1 MGNAHHPPSNS
12 FVLTC
17 ILLITNKNKSM
28 KKNDQINGRTMSFQR
43 WKTFLIMKLLLV
55 FILGFMIQS
64 YAIDVQAQDKRL
76 NVRFENSTLKEVLL
90 KLEDETE
97 FSFIYKDELIG
108 SLNKISG
115 NFRDLKVT
123 DLLNKVLEDTGL
135 TYAIKGRVI
144 VILPNDSPMEI
155 NQQKTVSGRVN
166 DSSGAPLPGVSVVV
180 KGTTNGTITD
190 SNGNYSIPNVMGNEI
205 MQFSF
210 VGMKMQEIAVEN
222 RITINVILADES
234 IGLEEVIA
242 VGYGTQKKATLTG
255 SITAVKGDVLQ
266 KSTSANFSNAL
277 AGQLPGLVVISRTGE
292 PGNDGSTLRIRGANT
307 LGDNSPLIVVDGI
320 ANRSLDR
327 LDPSSIE
334 SVTVL
339 KDASAAIYGA
349 QAANGVILVTTK
361 RGLTGKPTIQLSLSQ
376 GWNTPTVL
384 PKMTNSATYA
394 TLINEIKTAAG
405 QPLRYTAED
414 IQKYADGSDPWG
426 HPNTDW
432 FKETIKDNSP
442 QRYGNLSLSGGTDK
456 IKYFV
461 SVGSNFQDAIYRNS
475 ATNYSQ
481 TDFRSNLDAKVSDHI
496 RLSFDVA
503 GRQENRNY
511 SGVGGGGGTT
521 GGGAQNIFWAL
532 NRAYPY
538 LVARW
543 PNGEPGP
550 DVEYGDNPVVM
561 VTDATGYDKSKTYV
575 MESNMRLV
583 IDIPWVEGLSLT
595 GNVAIDKT
603 FMQRKAFQKPW
614 YLYSW
619 DGTTLDANNE
629 PVVLPAK
636 KGVTDPRLQQWMNDN
651 AKTTINGLINYERT
665 FDVKHSVKVLLGAE
679 RITGDKMDFWAYRRF
694 FASESL
700 DQMFAGGDAQ
710 KDNGGA
716 ASDEARQN
724 YFGRVN
730 YAFNSKLLTEVVWRY
745 DGSFIFPAGKRFGF
759 FPGVS
764 LGYRISEENF
774 WKENVSFIDE
784 MKIRGSWGKTGNDRV
799 DPYQFMTTY
808 GYNNTYILNQSVA
821 EKTLSALR
829 IPNPNI
835 TWEIANQSNIG
846 FDAQLLGNK
855 LTVSADYFYNLR
867 TNILWYRNAS
877 VPSSTGL
884 SLPRENIGEVIN
896 KGYEFQVTYSNNLGD
911 FKYQISANGAF
922 SKNHIKFWDETPGI
936 PEYQKSTGN
945 PMNARLYYNAIGV
958 FVDQAAVDAYPH
970 WSGARP
976 GDIIFEDVNKDGAID
991 GLDRVRSKKTTI
1003 PTFTGGFNLD
1013 VQYKNFYVTAL
1024 FQGAA
1029 GAERSYRIFQ
1039 GEAGNFLYNEIK
1051 DRWTPENPSST
1062 HPRTN
1067 NRSLEYWMTDG
1078 EPNNTYYVRS
1088 SDYLRL
1094 KNIEIGYNVPSVL
1107 TKRIG
1112 IQALRVYAS
1121 GQNFLTFTGM
1131 KDWDPES
1138 PDDATGSIW
1147 VNSQVYPLN
1156 KTTTFGLTVTF

>member
-1 MGNAHHPPSNS
+1 
-12 FVLTC
+12 
-17 ILLITNKNKSM
+17 M
-28 KKNDQINGRTMSFQR
+28 KKNLELGVAISPHFKKLWLTMRLTSFIILLMTMHVSARVYSQQTKLSFNYENVSIREVLNQIERQSSF
-43 WKTFLIMKLLLV
+43 K
-55 FILGFMIQS
+55 FILQNERLDIDQKVNIKVDQKPIDFILQELFSNQGIEYVITSKNLIIINPAKKNQGISAQQS
-64 YAIDVQAQDKRL
+64 IDIR
-76 NVRFENSTLKEVLL
+76 
-90 KLEDETE
+90 
-97 FSFIYKDELIG
+97 G
-108 SLNKISG
+108 
-115 NFRDLKVT
+115 KVT
-123 DLLNKVLEDTGL
+123 NTLGET
-135 TYAIKGRVI
+135 I
-144 VILPNDSPMEI
+144 
-155 NQQKTVSGRVN
+155 
-166 DSSGAPLPGVSVVV
+166 PGVSIIV
-180 KGTTNGTITD
+180 KGTANGTITD
-190 SNGNYSIPNVMGNEI
+190 FEGNYSLPNVSTGAI
-205 MQFSF
+205 LVYSF
-210 VGMKMQEIAVEN
+210 VGMRTQEVVVGM
-222 RITINVILADES
+222 RSVIDVIIEEET
-234 IGLEEVIA
+234 IGLDEIVA

-255 SITAVKGDVLQ
+255 SITAVKGDQLRR
-266 KSTSANFSNAL
+266 STSTNFSNAL

-327 LDPSSIE
+327 LDPSTIE

-361 RGLTGKPTIQLSLSQ
+361 RGETGKPTIQLSLSQ

-384 PKMTNSATYA
+384 PKMTDAATYA
-394 TLINEIKTAAG
+394 ILINEIKTAAD
-405 QPLRYTAED
+405 QPLRYTDED

-432 FKETIKDNSP
+432 FKETIKDYSP
-442 QRYGNLSLSGGTDK
+442 QRYGNLSLSGGADK

-461 SVGSNFQDAIYRNS
+461 SIGSNYQDGIYKNS

-481 TDFRSNLDAKVSDHI
+481 IDFRSNLDAKISDHI

-511 SGVGGGGGTT
+511 PGVGGGGGTT

-550 DVEYGDNPVVM
+550 DVEYGNNPVVM
-561 VTDATGYDKSKTYV
+561 VTNETGYDKSKTYV

-583 IDIPWVEGLSLT
+583 IDIPWVKGLSLT

-603 FMQRKAFQKPW
+603 IMNRKAFIKPW

-619 DGTTLDANNE
+619 DGVTVDANNE
-629 PVVLPAK
+629 PVVSPAK
-636 KGVTDPRLQQWMNDN
+636 KGVTDPRLQQWMEDGQ
-651 AKTTINGLINYERT
+651 KTTINGLINYERT
-665 FDVKHSVKVLLGAE
+665 FDSKHAVKLLYGAE

-716 ASDEARQN
+716 ASEEARQN

-730 YAFNSKLLTEVVWRY
+730 YAFDSKYLAEFVWRY
-745 DGSFIFPAGKRFGF
+745 DGSYIFPAGKRFGF

-764 LGYRISEENF
+764 LGYRISDENF
-774 WKENVSFIDE
+774 WKENVSFVNE
-784 MKIRGSWGKTGNDRV
+784 MKIRGSWGKTGNDRI

-829 IPNPNI
+829 IPNANI
-835 TWEIANQSNIG
+835 TWEVANQSNIG
-846 FDAQLLGNK
+846 FDAQFLDNK
-855 LTVSADYFYNLR
+855 LTLSADYFYNLR

-884 SLPRENIGEVIN
+884 SLPRENIGEVVN
-896 KGYEFQVTYSNNLGD
+896 KGFEGQISYRDEIGD
-911 FKYQISANGAF
+911 FKFQVSANGAF

-945 PMNARLYYNAIGV
+945 PMDARLYYHAIGV

-970 WSGARP
+970 WANARP

-1013 VQYKNFYVTAL
+1013 LQYKNFYTTVL

-1051 DRWTPENPSST
+1051 DRWTPENPSAT

-1094 KNIEIGYNVPSVL
+1094 KNLEIGYNVPNSVTSKL
-1107 TKRIG
+1107 G
-1112 IQALRVYAS
+1112 IQSLRVYAS
-1121 GQNFLTFTGM
+1121 GQNLLTFTGM

-1138 PDDATGSIW
+1138 PDDAEGSIW

>member
-1 MGNAHHPPSNS
+1 
-12 FVLTC
+12 
-17 ILLITNKNKSM
+17 M
-28 KKNDQINGRTMSFQR
+28 KKNHYSWISTA
-43 WKTFLIMKLLLV
+43 KLLWRSKLLKTMRLTLFAILV
-55 FILGFMIQS
+55 SVVQIFATNANAQQTRLSLNLKNTSIRNVLGQIENQTDFYFI
-64 YAIDVQAQDKRL
+64 YNAKAVDVQKAVSIEVENESIPEILDKIFEGTNVTYRIDKRQIAI
-76 NVRFENSTLKEVLL
+76 STNLAE
-90 KLEDETE
+90 
-97 FSFIYKDELIG
+97 S
-108 SLNKISG
+108 ISQQ
-115 NFRDLKVT
+115 
-123 DLLNKVLEDTGL
+123 
-135 TYAIKGRVI
+135 
-144 VILPNDSPMEI
+144 EI
-155 NQQKTVSGRVN
+155 TVSGRVT
-166 DSSGAPLPGVSVVV
+166 DSSGESLPGVTVLI
-180 KGTTNGTITD
+180 KGTTQGTITD
-190 SNGNYSIPNVMGNEI
+190 FDGDYSIFDVPGTGTLV
-205 MQFSF
+205 FSF
-210 VGMKMQEIAVEN
+210 VGMRSQEITVGGQS
-222 RITINVILADES
+222 TIDVQ
-234 IGLEEVIA
+234 LEEDAIGIEEVVAI
-242 VGYGTQKKATLTG
+242 GYGTQKKATLTG
-255 SITAVKGDVLQ
+255 SITAVKGDQLRR
-266 KSTSANFSNAL
+266 STSTNFSNAL

-327 LDPSSIE
+327 LDPSTIE

-361 RGLTGKPTIQLSLSQ
+361 RGETGKPTIQLSLSQ

-384 PKMTNSATYA
+384 PKMTDAATYA

-405 QPLRYTAED
+405 QPLRYSDED

-432 FKETIKDNSP
+432 FKETIKDYSP
-442 QRYGNLSLSGGTDK
+442 QRYGNLSLSGGAEN

-461 SVGSNFQDAIYRNS
+461 SIGSNYQDGIYKNS

-481 TDFRSNLDAKVSDHI
+481 TDFRSNLDAKISNHI
-496 RLSFDVA
+496 RLSFDVS

-511 SGVGGGGGTT
+511 PGVGGSGGTT

-550 DVEYGDNPVVM
+550 DVEYGNNPVVM
-561 VTDATGYDKSKTYV
+561 VTDETGYDKSKTYV
-575 MESNMRLV
+575 MESKMRLV

-603 FMQRKAFQKPW
+603 FMNRKAFLKPW
-614 YLYSW
+614 YLYTW
-619 DGTTLDANNE
+619 DGVTLDADNE
-629 PVVLPAK
+629 PVVSPAK
-636 KGVTDPRLQQWMNDN
+636 KGVTDPRLQQWMEDKG
-651 AKTTINGLINYERT
+651 KTTLNGLINYERS
-665 FDVKHSVKVLLGAE
+665 FDSKHAVKVLLGAE
-679 RITGDKMDFWAYRRF
+679 RITGDRMDFWAYRRF

-700 DQMFAGGDAQ
+700 DHMFAGGDAQ

-730 YAFNSKLLTEVVWRY
+730 YAFDSKYLAEFVWRY
-745 DGSFIFPAGKRFGF
+745 DGSYIFPAGKRFGF

-764 LGYRISEENF
+764 LGYRISDENF
-774 WKENVSFIDE
+774 WKENISFIDE
-784 MKIRGSWGKTGNDRV
+784 MKIRGSWGKTGNDRI

-829 IPNPNI
+829 IPNSNI
-835 TWEIANQSNIG
+835 TWEVANQSNIG
-846 FDAQLLGNK
+846 FDSQLFDNK
-855 LTVSADYFYNLR
+855 LTISADYFYNLR
-867 TNILWYRNAS
+867 TNILWWRNAS

-896 KGYEFQVTYSNNLGD
+896 KGFEAQISYWNNIGDLKFQV
-911 FKYQISANGAF
+911 SANGAF

-945 PMNARLYYNAIGV
+945 PMNARLYYHAIGV

-976 GDIIFEDVNKDGAID
+976 GDIIFEDVNKDGKIN

-1013 VQYKNFYVTAL
+1013 LQYKNFYATVL

-1051 DRWTPENPSST
+1051 DRWTPENPSAT
-1062 HPRTN
+1062 HPRAN

-1094 KNIEIGYNVPSVL
+1094 KNLEIGYNVPNSVTSTFGIESL
-1107 TKRIG
+1107 RI
-1112 IQALRVYAS
+1112 YAS

-1138 PDDATGSIW
+1138 PDDAAGSIW